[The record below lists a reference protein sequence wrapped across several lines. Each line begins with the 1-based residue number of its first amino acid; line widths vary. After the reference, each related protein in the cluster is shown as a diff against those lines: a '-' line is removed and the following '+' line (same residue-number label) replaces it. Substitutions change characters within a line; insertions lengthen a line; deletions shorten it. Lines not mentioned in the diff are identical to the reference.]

1 MTVARWIALLCLTA
15 LNALAL
21 GQPQFGHVESLEL
34 QIYRA
39 DVVAVGTLQ
48 SYELTDAA
56 RRIDRATFRVDEVLK
71 GRPGAEIVFEGDGRT
86 PHTFLDWIE
95 GKSRAMLFV
104 REGRTTVVPISGP
117 LPQVMLADPKPLK
130 DEAAILRAAR
140 RIAAQT
146 APEPLATV
154 RFVLRRDLIAG
165 WKDVGTIT
173 DLVVPVTEELH
184 NWALRAS
191 RSGNDDERER
201 AAEVL
206 GHFGTPSDIEVL
218 KSMLTDKA
226 VIYIGEPRGAL
237 GEERGTF
244 RVRAAALEQLS
255 RLGIQVEVPQIE
267 FTSFEPQNVRY
278 VYLERDPRAAEKIR
292 TLGQFKNLQT
302 VMMSD
307 SRSTGAEIEMVSQL
321 ASVTDLSAAGNP
333 ITDAALEH
341 IARMPRLKVLSLS
354 KTQITDAG
362 LPALVKLQSLEYL
375 DLSNTQVTNAGLV
388 EIAKLKNLRSL
399 NVANTRVT
407 VEGLRALRGLNH
419 LGSVSD
425 TVVDWQQTD
434 AYYIALRDVGM
445 LHTDGN
451 ARAGGDERAT
461 SAADVKEFWSYG
473 LRIGDAGLDA
483 LTEFK
488 NLEELSI
495 SGSLVTESGLRTI
508 LKFDRLKRL
517 LVNNNVLVTDAAMQ
531 TVAKIEGL
539 TSLGIANTSVGDEG
553 LRAIGKLRDLEWLA
567 ISGTKATDEGMAHL
581 GALENLRSIVM
592 HGLPIT
598 DAGIAHLARL
608 PRLESVMLGTTQI
621 TDKGLLALA
630 QNKSLRRIS
639 ITSAP
644 NVTPHGLK
652 RLRQLRPDI
661 ELG

>member
-1 MTVARWIALLCLTA
+1 V

-71 GRPGAEIVFEGDGRT
+71 GRPGSEIVFEGDGRT

-154 RFVLRRDLIAG
+154 RFVLGRDIIAG
-165 WKDVGTIT
+165 WRDVGTIT
-173 DLVVPVTEELH
+173 DLVIPVTEELH
-184 NWALRAS
+184 RWALRAA

-206 GHFGTPSDIEVL
+206 GHFGTPSDIDIL

-226 VIYIGEPRGAL
+226 VIYIGEPRGEL
-237 GEERGTF
+237 GEERGMF

-255 RLGIQVEVPQIE
+255 RLGIQVEMPQIE

-278 VYLERDPRAAEKIR
+278 VYLERDPRAAETIR

-307 SRSTGAEIEMVSQL
+307 SRSTDAEIKMVSQL

-354 KTQITDAG
+354 RTQVTDAA
-362 LPALVKLQSLEYL
+362 LPALARLQSLEHL
-375 DLSNTQVTNAGLV
+375 DLSNTLITNAGLV

-407 VEGLRALRGLNH
+407 VEGLRALRELNH

-445 LHTDGN
+445 LHTNGN
-451 ARAGGDERAT
+451 ARAGSDERAT
-461 SAADVKEFWSYG
+461 SAAEVKEFWSYG
-473 LRIGDAGLDA
+473 LRIGDAGLEA
-483 LTEFK
+483 LTEFR

-495 SGSLVTESGLRTI
+495 SGSQVTEAGVRTI
-508 LKFDRLKRL
+508 LKFPRLKRL
-517 LVNNNVLVTDAAMQ
+517 VINNNVLVTDAAMQ
-531 TVAKIEGL
+531 TVAMVEGL

-553 LRAIGKLRDLEWLA
+553 FRSIGRLSKLEWLA
-567 ISGTKATDEGMAHL
+567 ISGSK
-581 GALENLRSIVM
+581 V
-592 HGLPIT
+592 T
-598 DAGIAHLARL
+598 DAGFFHLRDLKNLQHLVMHNLPVGDEGIAHVASL
-608 PRLESVMLGTTQI
+608 PRLESVMLGNTQI
-621 TDKGLLALA
+621 TDTGLMLLAKNPAL
-630 QNKSLRRIS
+630 KRIS
-639 ITSAP
+639 MNQAP
-644 NVTPHGLK
+644 NVTKEALAK
-652 RLRQLRPDI
+652 LRRLRPDI
-661 ELG
+661 ELD